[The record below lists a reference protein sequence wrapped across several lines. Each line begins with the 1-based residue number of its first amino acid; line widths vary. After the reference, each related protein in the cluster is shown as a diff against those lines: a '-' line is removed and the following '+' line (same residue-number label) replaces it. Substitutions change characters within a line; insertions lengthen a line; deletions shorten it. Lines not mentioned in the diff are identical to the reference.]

1 MTLIAE
7 PQQSLTQESTSELA
21 QRAVDLAWSLDG
33 RIAVAESCTA
43 GSLAAALALADGAN
57 ACFLGGMIAYS
68 PDAKYTLLG
77 VPPGPV
83 VSEEAARQMACGAL
97 QRFDADVAVATTG
110 VIGPVQEEGQP
121 VGTLWLGGC
130 IRGGPSFGIRK
141 QLTGSDPTEHRD
153 AAVREALRLMI
164 DMLHAH
170 A

>member
-21 QRAVDLAWSLDG
+21 QRAVDLAWSLNA
-33 RIAVAESCTA
+33 RLAVAESCTA
-43 GSLAAALALADGAN
+43 GVLAAALALADGAN

-68 PDAKYTLLG
+68 PDAKYRLLG

-83 VSEEAARQMACGAL
+83 VSEEAVRQMACGAL

-110 VIGPVQEEGQP
+110 VIGPIKEEGQP

-130 IRGGPSFGIRK
+130 MLGGPSLGIRK
-141 QLTGSDPTEHRD
+141 VLTGSDPVEQRD

-164 DMLHAH
+164 DMLHV
-170 A
+170 

>member
-7 PQQSLTQESTSELA
+7 PQPTLTRETTTELA
-21 QRAVDLAWSLDG
+21 QRVVDLAWALNA
-33 RIAVAESCTA
+33 RLAVAESCTA
-43 GSLAAALALADGAN
+43 GSLASALALADGAN

-83 VSEEAARQMACGAL
+83 VSEEAACQMACGAL
-97 QRFDADVAVATTG
+97 QRFEADVAVATTG
-110 VIGPVQEEGQP
+110 VIGPVKEEGQP

-130 IRGGPSFGIRK
+130 TYRGPSIGVRRT
-141 QLTGSDPTEHRD
+141 LTGSDPVEHRD

-164 DMLHAH
+164 DLLHT
-170 A
+170 

>member
-1 MTLIAE
+1 MTLIAD
-7 PQQSLTQESTSELA
+7 PQQTLTQESTSELA
-21 QRAVDLAWSLDG
+21 QRAVDLAWSLNA
-33 RIAVAESCTA
+33 RVAVAESCTA
-43 GSLAAALALADGAN
+43 GALAAALALADGAG

-68 PDAKYTLLG
+68 PAAKYTLLG

-110 VIGPVQEEGQP
+110 VIGPVKEEGQP

-130 IRGGPSFGIRK
+130 TYKGPSFGIRRA
-141 QLTGSDPTEHRD
+141 LTASDPIEHRD

-164 DMLHAH
+164 DLLHT
-170 A
+170 